1 MNTTME
7 TPPNH
12 NLENH
17 DPVKHGPVNH
27 DPAETDH
34 FNDMAAHWW
43 NPDGPCRPLHDLNP
57 VRLQYIRQAVSLQGK
72 TILDIGCGGGLLS
85 EALAREGAKV
95 CALDMAEQA
104 IQVAKEHASEQHL
117 VIDYRL
123 ETVEQHAAQHQ
134 GHYDV
139 ITCMELL
146 EHVPDPLSL
155 LGACAAALKP
165 GGQLFLSTLNRT
177 PLAYAGA
184 ILGAEYLLKLL
195 PVGTHDYQKFI
206 RPSELARACR
216 SVGLSVRNI
225 SGMRYNP
232 LTRHAALSRRVD
244 INYLL
249 RAEKPA

>member
-1 MNTTME
+1 
-7 TPPNH
+7 
-12 NLENH
+12 
-17 DPVKHGPVNH
+17 
-27 DPAETDH
+27 
-34 FNDMAAHWW
+34 MAAHWW
-43 NPDGPCRPLHDLNP
+43 DPDGPCRPLHDLNP
-57 VRLQYIRQAVSLQGK
+57 VRLQYVQQAISLQGK
-72 TILDIGCGGGLLS
+72 AILDIGCGGGLLS

-104 IQVAKEHASEQHL
+104 INVARDHARVQHL
-117 VIDYRL
+117 EVDYRL
-123 ETVEQHAAQHQ
+123 ETAEQHAANHPE
-134 GHYDV
+134 HYDAV
-139 ITCMELL
+139 TCMELL

-155 LGACAAALKP
+155 LKACSDALKP

-177 PLAYAGA
+177 PLSYAGA

-216 SVGLSVRNI
+216 QTGLEVKDI
-225 SGMRYNP
+225 TGMRYNP
-232 LTRHAALSRRVD
+232 FTRHAALGHRVD